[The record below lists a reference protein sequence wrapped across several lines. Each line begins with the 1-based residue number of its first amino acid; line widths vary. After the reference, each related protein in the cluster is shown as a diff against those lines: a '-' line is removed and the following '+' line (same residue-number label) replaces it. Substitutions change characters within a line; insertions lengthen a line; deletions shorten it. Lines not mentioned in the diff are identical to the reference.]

1 MYSTAWMNQLE
12 IKNGFIKFVINN
24 GSAQG
29 NNNVK
34 IKLNLKTEKPAET
47 TVLFFC
53 EINDKVAV
61 FSLVESDTFYNT

>member
-1 MYSTAWMNQLE
+1 MNQLE

-34 IKLNLKTEKPAET
+34 IKLNLKIEKPAET
-47 TVLFFC
+47 TVLFFV
-53 EINDKVAV
+53 K
-61 FSLVESDTFYNT
+61 